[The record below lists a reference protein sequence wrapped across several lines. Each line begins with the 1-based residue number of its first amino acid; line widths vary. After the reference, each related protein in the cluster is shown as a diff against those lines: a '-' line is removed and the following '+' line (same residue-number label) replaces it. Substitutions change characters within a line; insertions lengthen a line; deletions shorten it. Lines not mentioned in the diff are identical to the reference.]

1 MKSAVNAA
9 QAATD
14 DAKAMKLHHKEVA
27 MEKTKQYAASL
38 FQKNEQIKSTEKKL
52 QEYQAMWFE
61 LVDEVSDAQKTAKIA
76 ARVTKKSKIHL
87 NNVWTWSKSGEEN
100 IMMRLQNYSNK
111 ERYLKR
117 CWKKTITLFRS

>member
-1 MKSAVNAA
+1 MKSAINAA

-14 DAKAMKLHHKEVA
+14 DAKTMKLRHKEVA

-76 ARVTKKSKIHL
+76 ARVTKKSKIHINDVL
-87 NNVWTWSKSGEEN
+87 TW
-100 IMMRLQNYSNK
+100 
-111 ERYLKR
+111 
-117 CWKKTITLFRS
+117 

>member
-1 MKSAVNAA
+1 MKSAINAA

-14 DAKAMKLHHKEVA
+14 DAKAMKLRHKEVA

-76 ARVTKKSKIHL
+76 AHVTKEVKDSSQRRLDMVKEWRGKY
-87 NNVWTWSKSGEEN
+87 NDT
-100 IMMRLQNYSNK
+100 LQNYTNK

-117 CWKKTITLFRS
+117 CWTKKITLFRS

>member
-14 DAKAMKLHHKEVA
+14 DVKAMKLRHKEVA
-27 MEKTKQYAASL
+27 MEKTKQYSVSL
-38 FQKNEQIKSTEKKL
+38 FQTNEQIKSTEKKL

-76 ARVTKKSKIHL
+76 ARVTKKVEDS
-87 NNVWTWSKSGEEN
+87 S
-100 IMMRLQNYSNK
+100 Q
-111 ERYLKR
+111 
-117 CWKKTITLFRS
+117 

>member
-14 DAKAMKLHHKEVA
+14 DAKTMKLRHKEVA

-52 QEYQAMWFE
+52 QEYQAMLFE
-61 LVDEVSDAQKTAKIA
+61 LVDEVSDMQKTAKIA
-76 ARVTKKSKIHL
+76 VRVTKK
-87 NNVWTWSKSGEEN
+87 VDD
-100 IMMRLQNYSNK
+100 
-111 ERYLKR
+111 
-117 CWKKTITLFRS
+117 